1 VAKISKKE
9 KKNKR
14 QNSREFFKLLHKSK
28 ERPISFEVL
37 TDPQTGI
44 SFMETKMNAPQFNQI
59 IGQATQMA
67 FNEGVAKSKM
77 SAIEVAQILSFH
89 SANVLKILVEAS
101 QQAKIKATA
110 EIILP
115 FPRQIKPPSTEQGKS
130 E

>member
-1 VAKISKKE
+1 
-9 KKNKR
+9 
-14 QNSREFFKLLHKSK
+14 
-28 ERPISFEVL
+28 
-37 TDPQTGI
+37 
-44 SFMETKMNAPQFNQI
+44 METKMNAPQFNQI